1 MAGGGLP
8 VEPVGGSWGQGDILQ
23 PEDSAGVGGESGL
36 ADDQG
41 TGRVVV
47 GGDEVEG
54 DAGFDGA
61 VVGLEDLGGDRRN
74 RRQRPAGGRRR
85 GGAAGQGMA
94 VDSAPLALAAAAAAP
109 ARAAGPPPAAAG
121 LSAIPTIRQVACP
134 AQPDMAIV
142 PSSAAVRA
150 AVRPRESPTW
160 KRISVSPPETVG
172 SLA

>member
-8 VEPVGGSWGQGDILQ
+8 VRPVGGSWGQGDILQ

-61 VVGLEDLGGDRRN
+61 VVGLRISGDRRN
-74 RRQRPAGGRRR
+74 RQRPAGGRR
-85 GGAAGQGMA
+85 
-94 VDSAPLALAAAAAAP
+94 AAAP
-109 ARAAGPPPAAAG
+109 PARGWRWTARRWRWQQRRRRRQGAGPPPAAAG
-121 LSAIPTIRQVACP
+121 SAIPTIRQVACP

-142 PSSAAVRA
+142 PPSAAVRA
-150 AVRPRESPTW
+150 AVRPRVADLE
-160 KRISVSPPETVG
+160 RISVSPPETVG

>member
-54 DAGFDGA
+54 DAGFGGA
-61 VVGLEDLGGDRRN
+61 VVGLRISEVIVGIDDSVPLAAAVAAAPP
-74 RRQRPAGGRRR
+74 QR
-85 GGAAGQGMA
+85 MA
-94 VDSAPLALAAAAAAP
+94 VDSARWRLAQRRRRRPGRPDRHRPRP
-109 ARAAGPPPAAAG
+109 A
-121 LSAIPTIRQVACP
+121 SAIPTIRQVACP

-150 AVRPRESPTW
+150 AVRTRSRRPGKGYRYRRPGG
-160 KRISVSPPETVG
+160 RVARV
-172 SLA
+172 A